1 MLLELNI
8 KDFAIIDTLH
18 LRLHR
23 LFNVFTGETG
33 AGKSIIIDAVSA
45 LLGGKIGVEVVR
57 AGCDR
62 ATVEGVFSIG
72 ALPPISDE
80 WQPFEATLHAE
91 GNGAGTPLEGLDRV
105 DAKLAATNH
114 ADAESADAG
123 VALATLLHAYDIT
136 PEDGHLILSRDIF
149 ASGRTV
155 VRINGRTVTQQV
167 LQQDAVRL
175 VDIHGHSE
183 HMNLRGTVQQL

>member
-33 AGKSIIIDAVSA
+33 AGKSIIIDAVNA

-57 AGCDR
+57 AGSER

-72 ALPPISDE
+72 ALPPINDE
-80 WQPFEATLHAE
+80 WQPFEATLNAK
-91 GNGAGTPLEGLDRV
+91 GNGAGSLLEGLAKV
-105 DAKLAATNH
+105 D
-114 ADAESADAG
+114 
-123 VALATLLHAYDIT
+123 
-136 PEDGHLILSRDIF
+136 
-149 ASGRTV
+149 
-155 VRINGRTVTQQV
+155 
-167 LQQDAVRL
+167 
-175 VDIHGHSE
+175 
-183 HMNLRGTVQQL
+183 

>member
-33 AGKSIIIDAVSA
+33 AGKSIIIDAMSA

-57 AGCDR
+57 SGTDR

-72 ALPPISDE
+72 ALPPISDG
-80 WQPFEATLHAE
+80 WQPFEATLNAE
-91 GNGAGTPLEGLDRV
+91 GNGAGTMF
-105 DAKLAATNH
+105 DALAKVETQQAAPNH
-114 ADAESADAG
+114 ADAESA
-123 VALATLLHAYDIT
+123 
-136 PEDGHLILSRDIF
+136 
-149 ASGRTV
+149 
-155 VRINGRTVTQQV
+155 
-167 LQQDAVRL
+167 
-175 VDIHGHSE
+175 
-183 HMNLRGTVQQL
+183 